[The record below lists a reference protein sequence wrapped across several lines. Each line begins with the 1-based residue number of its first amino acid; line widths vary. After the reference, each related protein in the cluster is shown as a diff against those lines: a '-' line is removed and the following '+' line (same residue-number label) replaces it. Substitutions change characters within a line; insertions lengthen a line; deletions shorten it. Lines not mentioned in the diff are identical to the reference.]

1 MTPAQG
7 EVCNWH
13 LADVAACPLCDPLL
27 GGSGHREFMRTPYFS
42 RSISAIAAA
51 GARTLAPE
59 IM

>member
-1 MTPAQG
+1 MERTSRNPGHASAHSAIGVEAAQKR
-7 EVCNWH
+7 
-13 LADVAACPLCDPLL
+13 AYR
-27 GGSGHREFMRTPYFS
+27 SMRGYAFN